1 MIGGS
6 YLSIIWVANRPP
18 QKHKIFW
25 WLNWVGHQTSIV
37 FENSISLSSAIIQ
50 VLSSHPYLA
59 MSVQVDHSFWASR
72 RAPRLRC
79 FGLSE
84 VPWGNTW
91 GKLET
96 IKMLHL
102 TPIFQIIGLTLAT
115 GSDNYDW
122 RSESPGEGSEEV
134 REEAHQMSCH
144 LLLWPEEGIW
154 QTETRP
160 SQVLLA
166 CRADFFQKSRRK

>member
-1 MIGGS
+1 MLG
-6 YLSIIWVANRPP
+6 
-18 QKHKIFW
+18 
-25 WLNWVGHQTSIV
+25 
-37 FENSISLSSAIIQ
+37 
-50 VLSSHPYLA
+50 
-59 MSVQVDHSFWASR
+59 
-72 RAPRLRC
+72 C
-79 FGLSE
+79 FGLSKVLVGTTSE
-84 VPWGNTW
+84 
-91 GKLET
+91 KLET

-122 RSESPGEGSEEV
+122 RSEGPGEGSEEV
-134 REEAHQMSCH
+134 RGEAHEISCH